1 MIDKLFKFSKLS
13 FTDEEV
19 LLIYLLFRREK
30 RSVPFIVTRC
40 VREVERR
47 GMQEV
52 GVYRVSGLASDI
64 TKLKKSFESSK

>member
-1 MIDKLFKFSKLS
+1 MVFLFN
-13 FTDEEV
+13 
-19 LLIYLLFRREK
+19 RREK

-52 GVYRVSGLASDI
+52 GIYRVSGLASDI
-64 TKLKKSFESSK
+64 TKLKKSFESSKSI

>member
-1 MIDKLFKFSKLS
+1 MSDFIFLGSALQMTKFLH
-13 FTDEEV
+13 
-19 LLIYLLFRREK
+19 IYFLNRREK

>member
-1 MIDKLFKFSKLS
+1 MFSSGVSSMVFLFN
-13 FTDEEV
+13 
-19 LLIYLLFRREK
+19 RREK

-52 GVYRVSGLASDI
+52 GIYRVSGLASDI
-64 TKLKKSFESSK
+64 TKLKKSFESSKSL